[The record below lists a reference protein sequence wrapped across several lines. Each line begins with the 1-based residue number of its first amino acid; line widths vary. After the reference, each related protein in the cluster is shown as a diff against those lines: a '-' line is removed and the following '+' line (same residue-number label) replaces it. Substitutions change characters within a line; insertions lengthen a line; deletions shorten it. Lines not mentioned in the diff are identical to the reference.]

1 MKYKVGDKVK
11 IKSLE
16 WYNQSKDE
24 DGSIYLHDFGLS
36 FVSQMSVF
44 CGKTA
49 IIKSDFGD
57 SGYQIDIDKCKWTW
71 MDWML
76 EDDFA
81 ENIVESKI
89 FNESELVGI
98 KANDEIIYDGKAY
111 KDAIVGLDV
120 AGGNDSTSINI
131 KEVNEI
137 TFEDILT
144 QMLSTYKAKNA
155 DYGSSFDKTLNEFGL
170 VASVVRLNDKMERIK
185 SLIKSDAKVLD
196 EKIDDTLLDMANY
209 AVLTLLWLRNKDSD
223 IVSGTANDTENHSV
237 TETKLPQEYSV
248 GETFTDAN
256 GIKLKA
262 VKSSICNDCYY
273 RSLHSGD
280 CTENSEVLQCV
291 SFNRKDGEE
300 VKFIKVD

>member
-11 IKSLE
+11 IKSLS
-16 WYNQSKDE
+16 WYNKNRNE
-24 DGSIYLHDFGLS
+24 YS
-36 FVSQMSVF
+36 FVVQNGISFTYSMSEY
-44 CGKTA
+44 CGKIATIA
-49 IIKSDFGD
+49 SIESDNEH
-57 SGYQIDIDKCKWTW
+57 YIIDIDGGEWTW
-71 MDWML
+71 MGWMF

-81 ENIVESKI
+81 ENIVESKTS
-89 FNESELVGI
+89 NEYELI
-98 KANDEIIYDGKAY
+98 ENDKIIYDGK
-111 KDAIVGLDV
+111 
-120 AGGNDSTSINI
+120 DSTSINI
-131 KEVNEI
+131 KEVNKI

-155 DYGSSFDKTLNEFGL
+155 DYGNSFDKTLNEFGL

-223 IVSGTANDTENHSV
+223 IVSGTVNDIETHSV
-237 TETKLPQEYSV
+237 TETKLPQEYSI

-256 GIKLKA
+256 GVKLKA

-280 CTENSEVLQCV
+280 CTENSEELPCV
-291 SFNRKDGEE
+291 PFNRKDGEE